1 MSAQICLI
9 IFAASRRRSLSRWD
23 FWGSNSLFVC
33 RRSSYWC
40 CSLRRLSGCCCYEQV
55 LQSRAAWGEE
65 RRKKKEQ
72 LTYEDLWLKWL
83 PGTTCLRFLRRKP
96 FLDQPLHYSG
106 FGGPAQGEDAP
117 PWGCVFDVTWLRN
130 EPPVRPLSHRPE
142 PVSSRL
148 KQSCL
153 LHFTPPSK
161 IEPTL
166 Q

>member
-23 FWGSNSLFVC
+23 FWGSSSLFVC
-33 RRSSYWC
+33 RHSSYWC
-40 CSLRRLSGCCCYEQV
+40 CSPRRLSGCCCYEQV

-65 RRKKKEQ
+65 RRKKKRT
-72 LTYEDLWLKWL
+72 TYLWRLVTQVASRNDLLEVFTSEAF
-83 PGTTCLRFLRRKP
+83 PGSTLAL
-96 FLDQPLHYSG
+96 LGLW
-106 FGGPAQGEDAP
+106 GPAQGEDAP
-117 PWGCVFDVTWLRN
+117 PWGCVFDVTWLWN
-130 EPPVRPLSHRPE
+130 EPPVCPLSHRPE

-153 LHFTPPSK
+153 LHFTPPSR
-161 IEPTL
+161 IEPTI

>member
-106 FGGPAQGEDAP
+106 FGGRHKGK
-117 PWGCVFDVTWLRN
+117 T
-130 EPPVRPLSHRPE
+130 RPLEAVFLMWRDCGTNPQCVHCHTGLNRSHPDWN
-142 PVSSRL
+142 SHIYCISH
-148 KQSCL
+148 
-153 LHFTPPSK
+153 LHPG
-161 IEPTL
+161 
-166 Q
+166 